1 MSRNAT
7 RIALTIAAAVGF
19 GGLTAITTPLA
30 TTAAATESGAKSTSD
45 FSAQR
50 GERGERRGEGRGAGR
65 PGGGG
70 QGGRPAM
77 RPDRPA
83 GGQGRPSAGSGRP
96 SAGPGRPG
104 MGAGRPGMAPG
115 RPAGRPP
122 VRTVRPVG
130 PGPRVGA
137 IRGGSVRIGGRPVV
151 VVRGP
156 RAVYYRGRRWGLAPV
171 VALGALTVGALAY
184 SAYAYVPVE
193 APVCTGVTED
203 GCLLRWT
210 NVPAQDDPS
219 VLIPQCV
226 SYCPR

>member
-30 TTAAATESGAKSTSD
+30 TTAAATESGAKSASD

-83 GGQGRPSAGSGRP
+83 GGQGRP